1 MSSTSNAARLLPQ
14 GANHP
19 AGQNADVVRMLP
31 AASFRKQHRT
41 HTLIFSAIPAVATLI
56 AFLLMPTYPPRP
68 CHLAIALGGWYL
80 TGIGV
85 TVGYHRLFTHR
96 SFEASTLV
104 RWVLAVF
111 GSMAGQGPVS
121 AWIAIHRRHHEHSDI
136 AGDPHSPIAGRR
148 GRCQRLL
155 GLWHAHVGWLQ
166 CHDVPNPVVYAP
178 DVLKDRVLIACN
190 RHYALLVY
198 VGVIL
203 PAIVVGVVMLSWTD
217 FWLTL
222 LWAGG
227 VRLFATSHFIF
238 AINSLCHAY
247 GFQTHA
253 TGDESRNNLWLAVP
267 TLGESWHNNHHAH
280 PTSARFGH
288 QWWQLDLGYGV
299 IWVLKKLG
307 LVFNVNQPQKNR
319 VQETI

>member
-1 MSSTSNAARLLPQ
+1 MAKSNPEPPSLADV
-14 GANHP
+14 NHTES
-19 AGQNADVVRMLP
+19 GNFGVVRMLP
-31 AASFRKQHRT
+31 AASFQRQHRL
-41 HTLIFSAIPAVATLI
+41 HVLLFNIVPAVATLF
-56 AFLLMPTYPPRP
+56 AFLLMRSYPPRLY
-68 CHLAIALGGWYL
+68 HITIALAGWYL

-96 SFEASTLV
+96 SFEAFAIV
-104 RWVLAVF
+104 RWTLAIL

-121 AWIAIHRRHHEHSDI
+121 AWLAIHRRHHEHSDVD
-136 AGDPHSPIAGRR
+136 GDPHSPNVSRMGWR
-148 GRCQRLL
+148 QHLQ

-178 DVLKDRVLIACN
+178 DVFKDRVLITCN
-190 RHYALLVY
+190 RYYVLLVLLGMI
-198 VGVIL
+198 V
-203 PAIVVGVVMLSWTD
+203 PAIIVSVVMLSWKD

-227 VRLFATSHFIF
+227 VRLFVTSQFIF
-238 AINSLCHAY
+238 AINSICHAF
-247 GFQTHA
+247 GFQSHA
-253 TGDESRNNLWLAVP
+253 TGDESRNNLWLALP

-288 QWWQLDLGYGV
+288 NWWQIDLGYGV

-307 LVFNVNQPQKNR
+307 LVFNVNQPQKDS
-319 VQETI
+319 VQETT